1 MAPLGRRPAL
11 VLIGFMGAGKSRSAR
26 LAAAAGA
33 QTADTDALLEAE
45 LGMPIAEFFERHGEG
60 EFRRREA
67 ELTARVLEAADG
79 GVIALGGGAV
89 LAEPVRRA
97 LARHVVAWL
106 DVPLEV
112 AWERVAGKGHRPLA
126 RDREGF
132 ERLFRERAPLYR
144 ELAGARMFWAES
156 ASGAYPVLVGRGL
169 LGASP
174 WPLPGRRFLVAD
186 AAAAALYAEAAG
198 PAEAVIEVEPGE
210 GSKTLAEAE
219 RVLRA
224 LARAGMTR
232 ADHVAALGGGVVGDL
247 AGFCA
252 ASYQRGVAIA
262 QLPTTLLAQVDA
274 AIGGK
279 TAVDLPEAKNYVGAY
294 HLPAAVIA
302 DTATLATLPDAE
314 LATGFAE
321 VVKTALLAGGALWER
336 VRALGRLDPQ
346 DLDEVVFACAR
357 HKAAVVA
364 ADERD
369 AGPRQ
374 ALNLGHTVGHA
385 IEAAS
390 GYRLRHGEAVG
401 LGLLAALRLSGAEEL
416 RAEVLEL
423 LRRHG
428 LPVALDAG
436 IETGA
441 VMAALERDKKRDAE
455 GVRFVLLARPGEP
468 RVGERVAPD
477 RVRQALEE
485 LRGASER

>member
-1 MAPLGRRPAL
+1 GRRPAL

-252 ASYQRGVAIA
+252 ATYQRGVAIA

-364 ADERD
+364 ADE
-369 AGPRQ
+369 
-374 ALNLGHTVGHA
+374 
-385 IEAAS
+385 
-390 GYRLRHGEAVG
+390 
-401 LGLLAALRLSGAEEL
+401 
-416 RAEVLEL
+416 
-423 LRRHG
+423 
-428 LPVALDAG
+428 
-436 IETGA
+436 
-441 VMAALERDKKRDAE
+441 
-455 GVRFVLLARPGEP
+455 
-468 RVGERVAPD
+468 
-477 RVRQALEE
+477 
-485 LRGASER
+485 

>member
-1 MAPLGRRPAL
+1 GRRPAL

-210 GSKTLAEAE
+210 GSKT
-219 RVLRA
+219 
-224 LARAGMTR
+224 R

-252 ASYQRGVAIA
+252 ATYQRGVAIA

-279 TAVDLPEAKNYVGAY
+279 T
-294 HLPAAVIA
+294 
-302 DTATLATLPDAE
+302 
-314 LATGFAE
+314 
-321 VVKTALLAGGALWER
+321 
-336 VRALGRLDPQ
+336 
-346 DLDEVVFACAR
+346 
-357 HKAAVVA
+357 
-364 ADERD
+364 
-369 AGPRQ
+369 
-374 ALNLGHTVGHA
+374 
-385 IEAAS
+385 
-390 GYRLRHGEAVG
+390 
-401 LGLLAALRLSGAEEL
+401 
-416 RAEVLEL
+416 
-423 LRRHG
+423 
-428 LPVALDAG
+428 
-436 IETGA
+436 
-441 VMAALERDKKRDAE
+441 
-455 GVRFVLLARPGEP
+455 
-468 RVGERVAPD
+468 
-477 RVRQALEE
+477 
-485 LRGASER
+485 